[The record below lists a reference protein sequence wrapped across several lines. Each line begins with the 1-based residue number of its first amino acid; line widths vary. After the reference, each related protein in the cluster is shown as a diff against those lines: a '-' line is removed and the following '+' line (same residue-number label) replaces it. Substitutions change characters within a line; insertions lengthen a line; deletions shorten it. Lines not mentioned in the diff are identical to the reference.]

1 MRLFDLI
8 KTIKDNDEALC
19 IVVNFI
25 TCYLAD
31 EDLAEL
37 KKELSM
43 YAKSSTLD

>member
-1 MRLFDLI
+1 MGLFDLI
-8 KTIKDNDEALC
+8 KTVKDNDEALC

-37 KKELSM
+37 KRELS
-43 YAKSSTLD
+43 AHVKK